1 MVNIIA
7 GLREHPQKTLVV
19 LSRFWWL
26 MGSGFGGGGGGGI
39 CWKMKICDKNILREN
54 VLLVLKSCKTARNKG
69 TDRLAVSCIFFYI

>member
-26 MGSGFGGGGGGGI
+26 MGSGFVGGGGWI